1 MANPNARDVKA
12 VTKAVAE
19 PAAAGALLTLLERG
33 SDREELLRLL
43 GRLRHADVARRRAT
57 KHLRKLSRTLEQ
69 AATGIVAL
77 PEWPES
83 RNLGLPDD
91 TETWLNNFSHD
102 LKLLAD
108 AIRTRLA
115 QVEPGALDPRMDGAR
130 ASLGQY
136 VIDSSGQ
143 PNDAELAV
151 LIDAVLG

>member
-12 VTKAVAE
+12 VAKALAE
-19 PAAAGALLTLLERG
+19 PVVAGALVALEELG
-33 SDREELLRLL
+33 CDREELLRLL
-43 GRLRHADVARRRAT
+43 GRLRHADIARRRAT
-57 KHLRKLSRTLEQ
+57 KHLKTLSRTLEQ

-91 TETWLNNFSHD
+91 AETWLVNFSHD

-115 QVEPGALDPRMDGAR
+115 QVEPAATDPRIDRAR

-136 VIDSSGQ
+136 VIDSTGQ
-143 PNDAELAV
+143 RNDTNLTV